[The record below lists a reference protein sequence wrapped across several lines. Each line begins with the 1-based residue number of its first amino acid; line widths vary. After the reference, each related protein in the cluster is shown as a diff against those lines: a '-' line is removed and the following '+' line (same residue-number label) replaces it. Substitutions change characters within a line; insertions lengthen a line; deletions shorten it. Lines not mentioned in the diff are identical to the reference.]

1 MGGTSSQAFFF
12 FFIALSIATTSALP
26 TPTPTTTT
34 RNYSSS
40 AANTDF
46 IRTSCT
52 CTLYRDLCFS
62 SLARYAPSVRSD
74 PVRLAQAAAKV
85 ATAKIRSASVRISQH
100 LRAGSADRREAAAL
114 RDCAETLGDAADR
127 TRRSAAEIARPG
139 RPDLAWRVSNAQT
152 WMSGAITN
160 EATCADGFDAVA
172 GGAAKADLV
181 AQMGR
186 VRQYSSNALAL
197 VNKLVHGP

>member
-1 MGGTSSQAFFF
+1 MGGASSQAFFF
-12 FFIALSIATTSALP
+12 FFLALSIATTSALP
-26 TPTPTTTT
+26 TPTP

-62 SLARYAPSVRSD
+62 SLARYAPSVHSD

-85 ATAKIRSASVRISQH
+85 AAAKIRSASVRVSQH

-114 RDCAETLGDAADR
+114 RDCAETLGDAVDR

-139 RPDLAWRVSNAQT
+139 GPDLAWRVSNAQT

-160 EATCADGFDAVA
+160 EVTCADGFDAVA
-172 GGAAKADLV
+172 GGAAKADVV
-181 AQMGR
+181 AQMGM

-197 VNKLVHGP
+197 VNKLAHGP